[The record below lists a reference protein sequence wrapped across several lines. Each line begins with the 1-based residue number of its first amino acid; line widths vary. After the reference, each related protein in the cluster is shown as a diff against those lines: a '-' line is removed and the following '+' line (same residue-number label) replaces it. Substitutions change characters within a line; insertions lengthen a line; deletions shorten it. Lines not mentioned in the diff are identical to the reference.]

1 VSSTRP
7 ASPVPRPARPGPY
20 VIERR
25 DQIAALESSV
35 RQEVIDT
42 ITAAGPRSALEIAS
56 LMGRPADALY
66 YHIRKLQSVGLLVV
80 SETRRR
86 GRRDEAVYDLVGRPL
101 KLRYP
106 EHRDTRTHPLMR
118 LVRSMLRTAER
129 DFRGGILSD
138 RARTDGPKRT
148 LWASRRHAWLTPSQ
162 LNRLNRTIE
171 ALIEILT
178 RSRDPKRG
186 QLCTLTVVLAPRAS
200 RSGRRARPTPI
211 EREVR

>member
-1 VSSTRP
+1 MSRRRP
-7 ASPVPRPARPGPY
+7 PRARPY

-42 ITAAGPRSALEIAS
+42 IQAAGPRSALEIAS

-66 YHIRKLQSVGLLVV
+66 YHIRRLQSVGLLVV
-80 SETRRR
+80 TETRRR

-106 EHRDTRTHPLMR
+106 EHRDARTHPLMR

-129 DFRGGILSD
+129 DFRGGVLSD
-138 RARTDGPKRT
+138 RAVTEGPSRT
-148 LWASRRHAWLTPSQ
+148 LWASRRHAWLSPTD
-162 LNRLNRTIE
+162 LRRFNRIIDS
-171 ALIEILT
+171 LIEILT
-178 RSRDPKRG
+178 RSRDPQRG
-186 QLCTLTVVLAPRAS
+186 QLCTLTMVLAPRAS
-200 RSGRRARPTPI
+200 RSGRRGQPVPADRDS
-211 EREVR
+211 E